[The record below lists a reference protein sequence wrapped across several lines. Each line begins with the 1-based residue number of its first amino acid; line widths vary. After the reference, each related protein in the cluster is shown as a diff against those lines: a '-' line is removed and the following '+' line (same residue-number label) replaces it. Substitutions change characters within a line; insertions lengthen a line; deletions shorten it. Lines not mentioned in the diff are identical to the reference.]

1 MNQDEKYEIETAR
14 DYVVSKSN
22 ILVQKNRYNLS
33 VPEQKTI
40 AFICSMIKPIEV
52 LDKINSVPYQLEY
65 EFDIR
70 KYCQICNI
78 DYDSGKNYADIKAI
92 LKGLSDKSMWITFD
106 DKPDEEVLCR
116 WLVKLDEDLVP
127 YLFDLKNRFTSYGL
141 RNILCMKSQYSI
153 RLYELLKS
161 YKIQVTKTF
170 TIEEFKKLLMIE
182 DIKSYNRFPSLKQ
195 KVLEPAMKEIN
206 EYTDIDVTYRE
217 ILKGR
222 KVIKL
227 EFHIKDKNQLLAYAA
242 YRKNCNI
249 LNLDMDE

>member
-40 AFICSMIKPIEV
+40 AFICSMIKPVEV

-78 DYDSGKNYADIKAI
+78 D
-92 LKGLSDKSMWITFD
+92 

-116 WLVKLDEDLVP
+116 WLAKVRTNKRSGIAHIKLDEDLVP

-182 DIKSYNRFPSLKQ
+182 DIKSYNRFPDLRR

-227 EFHIKDKNQLLAYAA
+227 EFHIKDKEQLLAYAA
-242 YRKNCNI
+242 YRKTCNI

>member
-1 MNQDEKYEIETAR
+1 
-14 DYVVSKSN
+14 
-22 ILVQKNRYNLS
+22 
-33 VPEQKTI
+33 
-40 AFICSMIKPIEV
+40 
-52 LDKINSVPYQLEY
+52 
-65 EFDIR
+65 
-70 KYCQICNI
+70 
-78 DYDSGKNYADIKAI
+78 
-92 LKGLSDKSMWITFD
+92 
-106 DKPDEEVLCR
+106 
-116 WLVKLDEDLVP
+116 
-127 YLFDLKNRFTSYGL
+127 
-141 RNILCMKSQYSI
+141 MKSQYSI

-206 EYTDIDVTYRE
+206 EYTDIDVSYRE

-227 EFHIKDKNQLLAYAA
+227 EFHIKDKEHLFAYAA
-242 YRKNCNI
+242 YRKTCNI